1 MKERN
6 LKRARERSHDSLHT
20 VMPPKRPAAGAPS
33 IQQIKPLIEPLI
45 EPIVEP
51 VLERLDRHED
61 LLMKLK
67 EALDIQFKRTAE
79 VQAQLDKITAMLAKS
94 HT

>member
-1 MKERN
+1 
-6 LKRARERSHDSLHT
+6 
-20 VMPPKRPAAGAPS
+20 MPPKRPAAGAPS
-33 IQQIKPLIEPLI
+33 IRQIKPLI

-61 LLMKLK
+61 LLMELK

-79 VQAQLDKITAMLAKS
+79 MQAQLDKITAMLAKS

>member
-1 MKERN
+1 
-6 LKRARERSHDSLHT
+6 
-20 VMPPKRPAAGAPS
+20 MPSKRPAS
-33 IQQIKPLIEPLI
+33 SLQKIKPLIKPLVEPL
-45 EPIVEP
+45 VEP
-51 VLERLDRHED
+51 VLERLDRHEE
-61 LLMKLK
+61 LLTELK